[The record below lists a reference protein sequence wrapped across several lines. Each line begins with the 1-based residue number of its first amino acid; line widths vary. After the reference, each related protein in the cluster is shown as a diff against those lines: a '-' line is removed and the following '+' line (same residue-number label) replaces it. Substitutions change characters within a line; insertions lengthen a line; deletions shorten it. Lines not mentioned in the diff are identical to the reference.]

1 MLYSPDVNGIT
12 KGSQIDEN
20 KMASV
25 YIYETLF
32 II

>member
-1 MLYSPDVNGIT
+1 MYSPDVNGIT
-12 KGSQIDEN
+12 KRSQTDEN

-32 II
+32 TI